1 MIIGIVNVKG
11 GVGKTTTAIHLA
23 TAIAAKREA
32 VIVLDADDQ
41 HSSLAWAQNAIKRGT
56 PLPFEVHAVEFRDLQ
71 DTAQALEKDGKVVV
85 IDSPPNLKDINMAVA
100 AVSSIVVLPVSPSGV
115 ELDRLVETLA
125 IVRLVERM
133 RGSLPVGVLLT
144 KYDRRERIAREAS
157 EALERYPIFDTRIRA
172 LTRYKSFGEVPDYL
186 EEYDALWTELKG
198 LEHG

>member
-23 TAIAAKREA
+23 TAIAAAGTA

-41 HSSLAWAQNAIKRGT
+41 HSSLAWSTNATARGT
-56 PLPFEVHAVEFRDLQ
+56 SLPFRVQAVEFRDLQ
-71 DTAQALEKDGKVVV
+71 DTAQNCEKAGNVVV

-100 AVSSIVVLPVSPSGV
+100 AVSSVVVLPVSPSGV

-125 IVRLVERM
+125 IVRLVEKM

-144 KYDRRERIAREAS
+144 KYDRREKIAREAS
-157 EALERYPIFDTRIRA
+157 EALERYPIFDTRVRS

-186 EEYDALWTELKG
+186 EEYDALWQELKE
-198 LEHG
+198 LDHG

>member
-32 VIVLDADDQ
+32 VVVLDADDQ
-41 HSSLAWAQNAIKRGT
+41 HSSLAWAQNAIKRGS